1 MIGGPAGVAAQ
12 ESGVQDSGAP
22 AKSLIARLEDGTV
35 IAALLLMAL
44 IPTAQVIARLLF
56 DATLTAINDY
66 VRHLA
71 VWVACLSGIVATRER
86 RHLSLSAGL
95 PKLPAPYDRWAAAGA
110 TTITVAVTTAVA
122 VSAASLTLIGFDP
135 SARVGVLPR
144 RAVLAIMPVGF
155 GLMALRA
162 VIAAGR
168 PDEDGGSGRA
178 GAAAGVL
185 GAALGVVLALPSLT
199 ELIIA
204 VSWEIG
210 SGLPATI
217 ETPLRDAAD
226 AVTGVV
232 RALRL
237 PLLIVMIVSAVA
249 GVPIFAVLGGIS
261 LVMFATNGV
270 LETVPDEAYG
280 MLISVQVPALPLFAV
295 AGFLLSESGAGKR
308 LIDLCTA
315 LFSRFRGGLIIAAT
329 LICAYFTTFT
339 GASGVTILAV
349 GGLLAA
355 LLLQSGFRKE
365 LAIGLLTASGSIG
378 LLFPPSLPIIMYGMV
393 TQTDIRAL
401 FAGGMGPGV
410 LMVAALIVFTLVR
423 ARRTARR
430 TAAPQA
436 AARQG
441 GAAGEAGAAVA
452 AAGAAAAAAAAAPA
466 GLREIG
472 AALRRAGWEAALPV
486 VILAL
491 LFGGITNLVETAAVA
506 VVYLLAVQLFIHR
519 DLRPRDLPRLFAKA
533 APIIGGILIILG
545 LAKALSFAIVDAQA
559 PQALV
564 QWFGDRVRSPY
575 VFLILFNVALL
586 IAGCLMDIFSATVV
600 LAPLLIPIG
609 ESYGLDPVHLGII
622 FLANL
627 ELGYLTPPVGLNL
640 FLASYRFETPLSS
653 LYRSTLPFLAILFA
667 SVLVITYV
675 PPLTTT
681 LVRLLGL

>member
-1 MIGGPAGVAAQ
+1 MIRHPASDPAPGP
-12 ESGVQDSGAP
+12 DAP
-22 AKSLIARLEDGTV
+22 AKSRIARVEDGMV
-35 IAALLLMAL
+35 IAALLLLAL
-44 IPTAQVIARLLF
+44 IPTAQVIVRLLF
-56 DATLTAINDY
+56 DVSLTAINDY

-86 RHLSLSAGL
+86 HHLSLSAGL
-95 PKLPAPYDRWAAAGA
+95 PKLPAPYDRWAAVGA
-110 TTITVAVTTAVA
+110 AAITVAVTTAVA
-122 VSAASLTLIGFDP
+122 VSAASLTLIGWDP
-135 SARVGVLPR
+135 YARVGVLPR
-144 RAVLAIMPVGF
+144 RAVLAIMPIGF

-162 VIAAGR
+162 VFAAGK
-168 PDEDGGSGRA
+168 PVEDGRSGRA
-178 GAAAGVL
+178 GIAAG
-185 GAALGVVLALPSLT
+185 ALGIALGLVLALPSLVNV
-199 ELIIA
+199 IIA

-210 SGLPATI
+210 SGLPALEI
-217 ETPLRDAAD
+217 PLLDAAD
-226 AVTGVV
+226 AVTGAV
-232 RALRL
+232 RSLRL

-249 GVPIFAVLGGIS
+249 GVPIFAVLGGIA

-280 MLISVQVPALPLFAV
+280 MLIGVHVPALPLFAV
-295 AGFLLSESGAGKR
+295 TGFLLSESGAGQR
-308 LIDLCTA
+308 LIDLCTV
-315 LFSRFRGGLIIAAT
+315 LFSRFRGGLIIAST

-355 LLLQSGFRKE
+355 LLVQSGFRKD

-401 FAGGMGPGV
+401 FAGGIGPGV

-423 ARRTARR
+423 ARRMARR
-430 TAAPQA
+430 SAAP
-436 AARQG
+436 R
-441 GAAGEAGAAVA
+441 GAAPAGAAY
-452 AAGAAAAAAAAAPA
+452 GAAAPKAPA

-472 AALRRAGWEAALPV
+472 GALRRAGWEAALPV
-486 VILAL
+486 IILVL

-506 VVYLLAVQLFIHR
+506 VVYLLVVQMFIHR

-545 LAKALSFAIVDAQA
+545 LAKALSFAIVDAQV

-564 QWFGDRVRSPY
+564 QWFADRVRSPY
-575 VFLILFNVALL
+575 AFLILLNLALL

-609 ESYGLDPVHLGII
+609 ESYGLDAVHLGII

-640 FLASYRFETPLSS
+640 FLASYRFETPLSG
-653 LYRSTLPFLAILFA
+653 LYRSTLPFLAILLA